1 MPRCGRGGVARRRTL
16 PPPLPPFCKNG
27 AERSSSR
34 RARANISR
42 SVATTAAAS
51 IVSAAARSTS
61 RSHRSRS
68 SASFSVATLA
78 SGSSSSQSASA
89 SALRVR
95 STRAASR
102 LSSLCRIAR
111 SRLKRATFSS
121 RAVAGSHASAPRA
134 RERLALSE
142 SMSCRSH
149 RSRNASYMAETST
162 SACSLA
168 AASRVGARDAN
179 SARYH
184 GASAYRRFSVGTSSL
199 VSLREKTPSTST
211 RATAWRIAAAPDAS
225 ASASASPDCMRVNTS
240 SPRANAAASGRSSA
254 DDAIAQIVPPR
265 ARLVATL
272 IENCPKSASRDRKEC
287 IRTFA
292 ACDGRRGRG
301 DQQLLAV

>member
-1 MPRCGRGGVARRRTL
+1 MTPSGLACAARAANVASAL
-16 PPPLPPFCKNG
+16 PT
-27 AERSSSR
+27 SSR
-34 RARANISR
+34 RA
-42 SVATTAAAS
+42 ATHDGA
-51 IVSAAARSTS
+51 
-61 RSHRSRS
+61 
-68 SASFSVATLA
+68 
-78 SGSSSSQSASA
+78 
-89 SALRVR
+89 
-95 STRAASR
+95 STRA
-102 LSSLCRIAR
+102 LS
-111 SRLKRATFSS
+111 
-121 RAVAGSHASAPRA
+121 VASAPRA

-240 SPRANAAASGRSSA
+240 SPRANAAASERSSA
-254 DDAIAQIVPPR
+254 DDAIAQIVRPR
-265 ARLVATL
+265 ARRVATL
-272 IENCPKSASRDRKEC
+272 KKPDKKKLGNQVPEKCVS
-287 IRTFA
+287 
-292 ACDGRRGRG
+292 
-301 DQQLLAV
+301 